1 MLPLFT
7 SAILALILMFL
18 ANVWVG
24 LTALFIVPIYCW
36 ITVRQARKLKGW
48 RRNMRNYREQKN
60 HIFDG
65 TIEENIRYGRPDA
78 TLEQVEDAARKAY
91 IYDQIVS
98 LPKGFQSQATE
109 LSYRLGK
116 EKDSIYHLFLQYHNG
131 YDECMSD
138 CVYGILPVQ
147 NLRFGILIT
156 PRGSSRLSR

>member
-1 MLPLFT
+1 
-7 SAILALILMFL
+7 MFL

-24 LTALFIVPIYCW
+24 LTALFIIPIYCW

-91 IYDQIVS
+91 IYDQIMS
-98 LPKGFQSQATE
+98 LPKGFQSQATDWNPD
-109 LSYRLGK
+109 Y
-116 EKDSIYHLFLQYHNG
+116 
-131 YDECMSD
+131 
-138 CVYGILPVQ
+138 
-147 NLRFGILIT
+147 T
-156 PRGSSRLSR
+156 PRMLKAQQIEFPTCR